1 MGKPLSLPQ
10 IPNMGETMQKA
21 CITFAYKD
29 LKTNSLSTLDVTDV
43 AKLWEFEVRG
53 KRLEGRSERLEG
65 RSEKEEVRGKK

>member
-29 LKTNSLSTLDVTDV
+29 LKTNHLSTLDVTDK
-43 AKLWEFEVRG
+43 AKLFLIQCRVESVELRV
-53 KRLEGRSERLEG
+53 SC
-65 RSEKEEVRGKK
+65 

>member
-29 LKTNSLSTLDVTDV
+29 LKTNYLSKIYLNDK
-43 AKLWEFEVRG
+43 AKV
-53 KRLEGRSERLEG
+53 
-65 RSEKEEVRGKK
+65 